1 MSIDELYE
9 KMTSKFDQIIDNQKT
24 MQDEIKTMQG
34 EMKSMQ
40 GKIQFI
46 KKEIKDIKARINKLE
61 SNQQFMQNQ
70 INDIVEHFDKK
81 IHKIEDK
88 LDYTSNINLPHILN
102 ELTKAVN
109 KLNQSII
116 ENQVEHKGLDYR
128 ISKLE
133 IS

>member
-24 MQDEIKTMQG
+24 MQG
-34 EMKSMQ
+34 E
-40 GKIQFI
+40 IQFI

>member
-24 MQDEIKTMQG
+24 MQG
-34 EMKSMQ
+34 E
-40 GKIQFI
+40 IQFI

-81 IHKIEDK
+81 IQKIEDK